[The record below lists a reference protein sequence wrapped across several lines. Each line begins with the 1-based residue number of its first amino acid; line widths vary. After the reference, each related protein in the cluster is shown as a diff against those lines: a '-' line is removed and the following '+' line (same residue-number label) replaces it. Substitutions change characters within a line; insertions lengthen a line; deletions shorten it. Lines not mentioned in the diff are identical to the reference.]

1 MGIKKTIGIIALF
14 LVLAVIVNSVI
25 IAIFVKK
32 KDNSHNV
39 ELNRVKHLVSE
50 YENENNVAA
59 EDLSTLVSFAKAN
72 GRKFEFDYVLS
83 VETSELSDTAEF
95 VNSESGNEEKAVS
108 YFTTDK
114 NIYRVVSDRADD
126 RNVKKMR
133 TTLLRCH

>member
-50 YENENNVAA
+50 YEKENNVAA
-59 EDLSTLVSFAKAN
+59 EDLSA
-72 GRKFEFDYVLS
+72 
-83 VETSELSDTAEF
+83 
-95 VNSESGNEEKAVS
+95 
-108 YFTTDK
+108 
-114 NIYRVVSDRADD
+114 
-126 RNVKKMR
+126 
-133 TTLLRCH
+133 